1 MTDHREIIPELIA
14 IRKRWGMTKDDLA
27 EAMGVGLR
35 TLCYWEAGRKVT
47 LRNLVQWADAL
58 GYDLHLS
65 LHLRKSR

>member
-1 MTDHREIIPELIA
+1 MTDPREIIPELIA
-14 IRKRWGMTKDDLA
+14 IRKRWGMTKEEFADLI
-27 EAMGVGLR
+27 GVSLR

-47 LRNLVQWADAL
+47 LRHLVRWADAL